1 MGKQID
7 ILVIDD
13 NDIQLEFL
21 EHLFATHG
29 YSCHTTAD
37 NSNAIKIIQEIKPR
51 LVLLDIMMPN
61 IDGFTILKNIRDTKG
76 MEQLPV
82 IIYTSKA
89 YPVDQKKA
97 MNLGAN
103 SYLIKPLKGSEIID
117 EIKKFV

>member
-21 EHLFATHG
+21 EHLFDTHG
-29 YSCHTTAD
+29 FSCHTTDD
-37 NSNAIKIIQEIKPR
+37 NLQALELIQEIKPR

-61 IDGFTILKNIRDTKG
+61 VDGFTILKTIRDTKG
-76 MEQLPV
+76 LENLPV
-82 IIYTSKA
+82 VIYTSKA

-97 MNLGAN
+97 MSLGATA
-103 SYLIKPLKGSEIID
+103 YLIKPIKGSEIIE
-117 EIKKFV
+117 EIKKHL

>member
-21 EHLFATHG
+21 EHLFDTHG
-29 YSCHTTAD
+29 YTCHTTED
-37 NSNAIKIIQEIKPR
+37 NTNALKIITEINPR

-76 MEQLPV
+76 LEKLPV

-97 MNLGAN
+97 MSLGAT
-103 SYLIKPLKGSEIID
+103 SYLIKPLKGSEIIE
-117 EIKKFV
+117 EIKKFL

>member
-1 MGKQID
+1 VGKQID

-21 EHLFATHG
+21 EHLFTTHG
-29 YSCHTTAD
+29 YTCFTSDD
-37 NSNAIKIIQEIKPR
+37 NRTSVKLIQDKKPK

-61 IDGFTILKNIRDTKG
+61 IDGFTILKQIRDTEGLEK
-76 MEQLPV
+76 LPV

-97 MNLGAN
+97 MNLGAS
-103 SYLIKPLKGSEIID
+103 SYLIKPIKGSEIIA
-117 EIKKFV
+117 EVKKYI

>member
-1 MGKQID
+1 MAKQTD

-29 YSCHTTAD
+29 FSCHTTED
-37 NSNAIKIIQEIKPR
+37 NTDALKLIKEVNPK

-61 IDGFTILKNIRDTKG
+61 IDGFTILKNIR
-76 MEQLPV
+76 EQDGLEKLPV

-97 MNLGAN
+97 MSLGAT
-103 SYLIKPLKGSEIID
+103 SYLIKPLKGSEIIE
-117 EIKKFV
+117 EIRKYI

>member
-29 YSCHTTAD
+29 YSCHATGD
-37 NSNAIKIIQEIKPR
+37 NRNALKIIQEINPR
-51 LVLLDIMMPN
+51 LILLDIMMPD
-61 IDGFTILKNIRDTKG
+61 IDGFTILKNIRETDGLEK
-76 MEQLPV
+76 LPV

-97 MNLGAN
+97 MSLGAS
-103 SYLIKPLKGSEIID
+103 SYLIKPVKGSEIIE
-117 EIKKFV
+117 EIKKYL